1 MASWTWYGSYSSLTG
16 ALNVYGFAGDLAG
29 QTLIAATDAGVLWSA
44 NKGASWS
51 LGVGI
56 SAAVSAVASNNDGTL
71 MYATTSGATGSL
83 YVSANQGVTWST
95 VTNQPTTVISGVPV
109 VSSAT
114 YYTGLC
120 AWGVNGNGVVYLT
133 TSKALGGTGCV
144 YISGN
149 NTTPYLWAC
158 SSTASPAL
166 LSQALVSIACN
177 PTGSAYLAVASDNS
191 GSGGYQGNAF
201 YSNGSNGWSGN
212 ATRIRA
218 DYQTTTF
225 RYAACSGNGNTFI
238 LCSSGHAGTDTAGY
252 IFTISTANLAG
263 GIASWTQQSS
273 TNLPYSYCAISY
285 NGSNLYGCVPVVTGA
300 GGNNGLYYSLG
311 GGAWTQ
317 DTTTVSLG
325 AVNAVYPFQP
335 GTNQYLPEVL
345 GIARS
350 LAAGGSITLYYSFPV
365 ICFKEGTKILCL
377 VDNKE
382 TYLPIEY
389 IPPGTLVKT
398 LSSGYKKVELIGH
411 SKTYN
416 PGNSIRGKNR
426 LYKCTKENYPE
437 VFEDLIVTGCHSIL
451 VDDITDEQRKD
462 ITELAGRIFVT
473 EDKYRLM
480 ACLDERAKPY
490 TEEGVY
496 TIWHFALENDNYYF
510 NYGVYANGL
519 LVETTSKRMMKDLS
533 GMELV

>member
-56 SAAVSAVASNNDGTL
+56 SASVSAVASNNDGTI

-83 YVSANQGVTWST
+83 YVSTNQGVTWST
-95 VTNQPTTVISGVPV
+95 VSTQPTACAVNPPSA
-109 VSSAT
+109 SAT
-114 YYTGLC
+114 WYTGIC
-120 AWGVNGNGVVYLT
+120 ANGTSGTAVVYLT
-133 TSKALGGTGCV
+133 TNKALGGTGCV
-144 YISGN
+144 YLAGTSGS
-149 NTTPYLWAC
+149 YIWAC
-158 SSTASPAL
+158 SSAASPAL
-166 LSQALVSIACN
+166 VNQALVSIACT

-201 YSNGSNGWSGN
+201 YSNGSNGWNGN

-225 RYAACSGNGNTFI
+225 RYTACSGNGNTFI
-238 LCSSGHAGTDTAGY
+238 LCSSGHAGTDTTGY
-252 IFTISTANLAG
+252 IFTISTTNLAG
-263 GIASWTQQSS
+263 GVASWTQQSS
-273 TNLPYSYCAISY
+273 ANLPYYYCAISY
-285 NGSNLYGCVPVVTGA
+285 NGSNLYGCVPVITGG
-300 GGNNGLYYSLG
+300 GGNNGLYYSLS
-311 GGAWTQ
+311 GGAWTL

-335 GTNQYLPEVL
+335 GTNQYLPEAL

-350 LAAGGSITLYYSFPV
+350 LAAGGSVTLYYSFPV

-389 IPPGTLVKT
+389 IAPGTLVKT
-398 LSSGYKKVELIGH
+398 RSSGYKKVELIGH
-411 SKTYN
+411 SKIYN
-416 PGNSIRGKNR
+416 PSNSIRGKNR
-426 LYKCTKENYPE
+426 LYKCTKTNYPE

-462 ITELAGRIFVT
+462 ITELAGRIFIT

-480 ACLDERAKPY
+480 ACLDERAEPY

-496 TIWHFALENDNYYF
+496 TVWHFALENDNYYF

-519 LVETTSKRMMKDLS
+519 LVESTSQRMMKELS